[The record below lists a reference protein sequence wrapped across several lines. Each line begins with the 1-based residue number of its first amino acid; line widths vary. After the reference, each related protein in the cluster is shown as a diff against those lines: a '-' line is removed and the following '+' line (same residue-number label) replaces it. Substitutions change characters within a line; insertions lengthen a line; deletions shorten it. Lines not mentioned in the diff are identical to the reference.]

1 MCLVEIFQQIVGGDK
16 WAAAGG
22 CLDTLDTDA
31 MYSHTETDTVHHL
44 V

>member
-22 CLDTLDTDA
+22 CLDLDTLDTDA
-31 MYSHTETDTVHHL
+31 MYSHTDWYNK
-44 V
+44 